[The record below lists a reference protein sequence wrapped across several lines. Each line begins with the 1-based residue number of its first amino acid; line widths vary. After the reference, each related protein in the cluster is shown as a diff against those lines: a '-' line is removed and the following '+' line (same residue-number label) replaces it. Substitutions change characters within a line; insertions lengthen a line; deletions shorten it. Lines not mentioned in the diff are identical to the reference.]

1 MVGAFFQLGLGL
13 TEIGFLVFIHL
24 FGLILAQAA
33 AEVGEVGFD
42 AVLLVLVQ
50 LLFAFGK
57 SLVHLVGQHLGL
69 IVQIQ
74 PLLAA
79 AVLGLVGGSVCHGA
93 LDLIFRKV
101 GAAGDGDVLL
111 PAGAKVFGRHF
122 EKFLSNVSH
131 TALTSGPFLCIQK
144 SIGNMKKIFEKI
156 VEGILACSGFVT
168 SLTIVLIVVFLFS
181 EALGLFSSKVIEE
194 GYVLALNKENRV
206 SELTPAQIKDVFD
219 EELTNWNEVGGED
232 LPIRLFR
239 LEDITQYYTEEQ
251 LGASYENAGACIT
264 ELVERTP
271 GIIAFVPQQF
281 VVRPDSVH
289 LLKDNTISVKDVFAG
304 AEWFPTATPA
314 AQFGFLPLITGT
326 LWVSL
331 FAILFALPFGLS
343 VAIYM
348 SEVANSRVRNLLK
361 PIIELLSGIPSVVY
375 GFFGLIVIVPF
386 LQQVFD
392 LPVGESGLA
401 GSIVLAIMALPTI
414 ITVTEDAMR
423 NCPRAMR
430 EASLALGASQWQTI
444 YKVVI
449 PYSISG
455 ITSGVVLGIGRAV
468 GETMAVLM
476 VTGNA
481 AVIPHTILEPLRT
494 IPATIAAELGEA
506 PAGGPHYEALFLLG
520 VVLFF
525 ISLLIN
531 FTVEAVSPRRK

>member
-1 MVGAFFQLGLGL
+1 
-13 TEIGFLVFIHL
+13 
-24 FGLILAQAA
+24 
-33 AEVGEVGFD
+33 
-42 AVLLVLVQ
+42 
-50 LLFAFGK
+50 
-57 SLVHLVGQHLGL
+57 
-69 IVQIQ
+69 
-74 PLLAA
+74 
-79 AVLGLVGGSVCHGA
+79 
-93 LDLIFRKV
+93 
-101 GAAGDGDVLL
+101 
-111 PAGAKVFGRHF
+111 
-122 EKFLSNVSH
+122 
-131 TALTSGPFLCIQK
+131 
-144 SIGNMKKIFEKI
+144 MKKVFEKI

-168 SLTIVLIVVFLFS
+168 SLTIVLIVLFLFS
-181 EALGLFSSKVIEE
+181 EAVGLFNSRVIEE
-194 GYVLALNKENRV
+194 GYVLALNKDNKV
-206 SELTPAQIKDVFD
+206 SELTPVQIKDIFD
-219 EELTNWNEVGGED
+219 EEITNWQEVGGEN

-239 LEDITQYYTEEQ
+239 LEDVTRYYTEEQ
-251 LGASYENAGACIT
+251 LGAFYENVGACIT
-264 ELVERTP
+264 DLVERTP
-271 GIIAFVPQQF
+271 GIVVFVPQQF
-281 VVRPDSVH
+281 IGSSGAVR
-289 LLKDNTISVKDVFAG
+289 LLPDNTISLKDVFAG

-314 AQFGFLPLITGT
+314 PQFGFLPLITGT

-331 FAILFALPFGLS
+331 FAILIALPFGLA
-343 VAIYM
+343 VAVYM
-348 SEVANSRVRNLLK
+348 SEVANHKIRNLMK

-386 LQQVFD
+386 LQKVFD

-506 PAGGPHYEALFLLG
+506 PAGGAHYEALFLLG

-531 FTVEAVSPRRK
+531 FTVEAVSSGKRK